1 MNAPWSAIKW
11 FCKNRFCWRKCFSLW
26 KIIFLLY
33 LSAMR
38 NLSRSASNT
47 PESSLLSSASYNT
60 AHSMSFATAQNVQ
73 QEVTLSP
80 ATQNQRHHQHRQQ
93 RHHDFV
99 PIDSVDGKLYR
110 CHYFPVCFLTEM
122 HTIYFKGICSRS
134 IALWLIYIA
143 GFGYW
148 YWYRFWLRLQYKSN
162 GYIVICRTFQ
172 NYIEPDPDFNPNC
185 QLQELDWNRDQNP
198 DLCM

>member
-1 MNAPWSAIKW
+1 METTL
-11 FCKNRFCWRKCFSLW
+11 RFSTESECDST
-26 KIIFLLY
+26 IFLLY

-60 AHSMSFATAQNVQ
+60 AHSMSFATAQDVQ

-99 PIDSVDGKLYR
+99 AIDSVDGKLHR
-110 CHYFPVCFLTEM
+110 CCFFSKIPPRTDALTVM
-122 HTIYFKGICSRS
+122 VHSHCPHTESANFTVGLGEWVLSHILDEVNEQYCDVVSVTVGVKKPLQIGGIGC
-134 IALWLIYIA
+134 IALGFTRSYYIC
-143 GFGYW
+143 
-148 YWYRFWLRLQYKSN
+148 K
-162 GYIVICRTFQ
+162 
-172 NYIEPDPDFNPNC
+172 
-185 QLQELDWNRDQNP
+185 
-198 DLCM
+198 

>member
-1 MNAPWSAIKW
+1 
-11 FCKNRFCWRKCFSLW
+11 
-26 KIIFLLY
+26 
-33 LSAMR
+33 MR

-99 PIDSVDGKLYR
+99 AIDSVDGKLHRYS
-110 CHYFPVCFLTEM
+110 FFLRYLLAQTVM
-122 HTIYFKGICSRS
+122 VHSH
-134 IALWLIYIA
+134 
-143 GFGYW
+143 
-148 YWYRFWLRLQYKSN
+148 
-162 GYIVICRTFQ
+162 
-172 NYIEPDPDFNPNC
+172 
-185 QLQELDWNRDQNP
+185 
-198 DLCM
+198 